1 MEKTFQVKEFLS
13 LAFKKAKENFS
24 NFLQIYLAFFIVMII
39 FQVAVQSTSKELPIL
54 SLIIS
59 LVIGFLGLILGL
71 NFLRY
76 YLALKRDE
84 KVSFSDFFR
93 NFGDIILD
101 TKLWLS
107 YLGAALLSGIVIM
120 AGLIVFVV
128 PGIILGIS
136 LSPMLFLVIDKN
148 YKILDA
154 FKVSFKLTKGYKNKI
169 FLAYLAFF
177 AITLISLAIPYI
189 ILSYVYNI
197 EIAVI
202 ILGAVI
208 LLIYGFITLFSGILM
223 SSIYDFLYENY
234 DQQTSIAKPA
244 ETAIAE
250 TKEQEETETIENDLD
265 NKENN

>member
-13 LAFKKAKENFS
+13 LSFKKAKENFF
-24 NFLQIYLAFFIVMII
+24 NFLQIYLIFFAVMII
-39 FQVAVQSTSKELPIL
+39 FQATVQPTSRELPIL
-54 SLIIS
+54 SLVIS
-59 LVIGFLGLILGL
+59 LLVAFLGLIFGI

-84 KVSFSDFFR
+84 KVSFSDFFK
-93 NFGDIILD
+93 NFGDTISD
-101 TKLWLS
+101 TKLWLN
-107 YLGAALLSGIVIM
+107 YFGAAVLSGLVILI
-120 AGLIVFVV
+120 GLMVFVV

-136 LSPMLFLVIDKN
+136 LLPIMFLIVDKN

-177 AITLISLAIPYI
+177 AITLVALVIPYI

-197 EIAVI
+197 EIAAI
-202 ILGAVI
+202 ILGAI
-208 LLIYGFITLFSGILM
+208 IFLIYGFATLFSGILV

-234 DQQTSIAKPA
+234 DEKTSIAKPV
-244 ETAIAE
+244 ETAITE
-250 TKEQEETETIENDLD
+250 TEEQEETETIENDLD